1 MAEVVVTDRS
11 GKEHRVTGRVGTSL
25 MENLRD
31 ADLDVAAI
39 CGGMCS
45 CATCHV
51 YIDEEWAG
59 KLPIAQGDEV
69 ELLRELVS
77 FKPNSRLSCQVPFT
91 EALDGLKV
99 KVAPDE

>member
-1 MAEVVVTDRS
+1 
-11 GKEHRVTGRVGTSL
+11 
-25 MENLRD
+25 
-31 ADLDVAAI
+31 
-39 CGGMCS
+39 
-45 CATCHV
+45 
-51 YIDEEWAG
+51 
-59 KLPIAQGDEV
+59 LPIAQGDEV